1 MHSLL
6 GLPELGD
13 LRYNTLKM
21 LLTNGM
27 QFIKHSPGF
36 GKKPHLSTIKIS
48 DNEFFYTSKQNPQV
62 GRYPSPPHSFT
73 HPPKYRTRPFSDI

>member
-27 QFIKHSPGF
+27 QVIGDDEPPTNPNPRNGTPQSP
-36 GKKPHLSTIKIS
+36 HII
-48 DNEFFYTSKQNPQV
+48 
-62 GRYPSPPHSFT
+62 PS
-73 HPPKYRTRPFSDI
+73 